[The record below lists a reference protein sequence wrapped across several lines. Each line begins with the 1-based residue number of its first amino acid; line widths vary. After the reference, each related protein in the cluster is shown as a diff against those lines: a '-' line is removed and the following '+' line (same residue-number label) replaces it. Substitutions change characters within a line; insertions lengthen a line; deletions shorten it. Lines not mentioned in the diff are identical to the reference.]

1 MEQVNVML
9 EPLRLFLAQASQFLP
24 KLAVAILILVAGW
37 LLAKLLRLALRK
49 ALKAVNFHVLTE
61 RAGIDGFMRQGGIT
75 SGADG
80 LLAGLVYW
88 LAILAA
94 LMIAFNVLDL
104 ANVTQMIGQVA
115 LFVPRIIV
123 AVLIFVFGAYFAR
136 FIDHTITAYGSN
148 MALADA
154 AILGRLARYAIMVL
168 VVLIALEQ
176 VQIVSEL
183 LRQSFLIILAG
194 VVLALSLAFG
204 LGGRKWAENLLERW
218 WPTAG
223 SADKDMAPR
232 AGR

>member
-1 MEQVNVML
+1 ML
-9 EPLRLFLAQASQFLP
+9 EPLRLFLAQVSQFVP

-37 LLAKLLRLALRK
+37 LLAKLVRLALRK
-49 ALKAVNFHVLTE
+49 TLRAINFHVLTE

-75 SGADG
+75 TGADG

-104 ANVTQMIGQVA
+104 ADVTQMIGQVA

-123 AVLIFVFGAYFAR
+123 AVLIFVLGAYFAR

-148 MALADA
+148 MQLADA

-183 LRQSFLIILAG
+183 LRQSFLIMLAG

-204 LGGRKWAENLLERW
+204 LGGRKWAESLLERW

-223 SADKDMAPR
+223 STDKDVAAR

>member
-9 EPLRLFLAQASQFLP
+9 EPLRLFLAQVSQFVP

-37 LLAKLLRLALRK
+37 LLAKLVRLALRK
-49 ALKAVNFHVLTE
+49 ALRAINFHVLTE

-75 SGADG
+75 TGADG

-104 ANVTQMIGQVA
+104 ADVTQMIGQVA

-148 MALADA
+148 MQLADA

-204 LGGRKWAENLLERW
+204 LGGRKWAESVLQRW
-218 WPTAG
+218 WPTEDSKEKSIGARG
-223 SADKDMAPR
+223 
-232 AGR
+232 

>member
-9 EPLRLFLAQASQFLP
+9 EPLRLFLAQATQFVP

-37 LLAKLLRLALRK
+37 LLAKLARLALQK
-49 ALKAVNFHVLTE
+49 GLKAINFHVLTE
-61 RAGIDGFMRQGGIT
+61 RAGIDGFLRQGGIMT
-75 SGADG
+75 DTNGI
-80 LLAGLVYW
+80 LAALVYW
-88 LAILAA
+88 LGILAA

-115 LFVPRIIV
+115 LFVPKIIV
-123 AVLIFVFGAYFAR
+123 ALLVLVFGAYFAR
-136 FIDHTITAYGSN
+136 FIDQTITAYGRN

-154 AILGRLARYAIMVL
+154 AILGHLARYAIMVL

-218 WPTAG
+218 WPTLG
-223 SADKDMAPR
+223 SRNKDMAAG